1 LNKQQIFVVSGGALL
16 FCVIYFF
23 GRTIPPKKNVDRA
36 VVASDSNAV
45 TINNILDASRRQLTP
60 SQQTHVSMLEA
71 AVVRGDVKDQQI
83 KVYNQ
88 LASFW
93 KDSAHMLLP
102 AAWYTAEAAKLEKSE
117 KNLTFAAHFFLK
129 GVQQQENPGLRK
141 WMAVQAKELFEK
153 ALEVNPANDS
163 SKVGLGSCYLFGG
176 IGETPMQGIL
186 MIREVADRNPANTY
200 AQYTLGLGS
209 LLSGQLDKAIER
221 LLKVVQYEPGNADA
235 VLLLA
240 DTYEQLGDKANAVKW
255 YEASKKLID
264 NPEFK
269 ADVDKRINSLK
280 K

>member
-1 LNKQQIFVVSGGALL
+1 LNKQQIFLIIGGALL

-36 VVASDSNAV
+36 VVASDSNVV
-45 TINNILDASRRQLTP
+45 TINNILDASKRQLTA
-60 SQQTHVSMLEA
+60 SQQTHVAMLEA

-93 KDSAHMLLP
+93 KDSGHMLLP

-117 KNLTFAAHFFLK
+117 KNLTFAARFFLD
-129 GVQQQENPGLRK
+129 GVQRQENPGLRK

-153 ALEVNPANDS
+153 ALEVNPTNDS

-200 AQYTLGLGS
+200 AQYTLAVGS

-240 DTYEQLGDKANAVKW
+240 DTYDQQGDKANAVKW
-255 YEASKKLID
+255 YEASKKLGGS
-264 NPEFK
+264 PEFK
-269 ADVDKRINSLK
+269 AELDKRINSLK
-280 K
+280 Q